1 MTSTKTITKSAARFI
16 LWLRCPIPGISMIKI
31 IIIKSITVKYFQLIV
46 DNPSTTNIIRKE
58 INNTQ
63 RELTCPTHTPGVLNI
78 ISFLKSKFLNET
90 KNNDLKVSYNNK
102 KPSTKKCLILL
113 LKACYSRLCTKSKNQ
128 KAKFSQLSNQP
139 HWTKFIIASK
149 ILNITTEKNHWINF
163 QISKGLMQWREKIIK
178 CLFFIGPKR
187 RRSL

>member
-1 MTSTKTITKSAARFI
+1 M
-16 LWLRCPIPGISMIKI
+16 
-31 IIIKSITVKYFQLIV
+31 IV

-63 RELTCPTHTPGVLNI
+63 RELTCHTHTLGVLNI

-113 LKACYSRLCTKSKNQ
+113 LQACYGGLCTKSKNQ
-128 KAKFSQLSNQP
+128 KVKFSQLSNQP
-139 HWTKFIIASK
+139 NWTKSTKFIIASN
-149 ILNITTEKNHWINF
+149 ILNITTEKKSLNQF
-163 QISKGLMQWREKIIK
+163 SDFKRVDAVKGKNNQMP
-178 CLFFIGPKR
+178 FFFLIGPKR
-187 RRSL
+187 RRPL

>member
-1 MTSTKTITKSAARFI
+1 M
-16 LWLRCPIPGISMIKI
+16 
-31 IIIKSITVKYFQLIV
+31 IV

-63 RELTCPTHTPGVLNI
+63 QELTCHTHTPGVLNI
-78 ISFLKSKFLNET
+78 ISFLKSNCLNET
-90 KNNDLKVSYNNK
+90 ENNNLKVSYNNK

-113 LKACYSRLCTKSKNQ
+113 LKACYGGLCTKSKNQ

-149 ILNITTEKNHWINF
+149 ILNITTEKKSLNQF
-163 QISKGLMQWREKIIK
+163 SDFKRVDAVKGKNNQMP
-178 CLFFIGPKR
+178 FF
-187 RRSL
+187 L

>member
-1 MTSTKTITKSAARFI
+1 M
-16 LWLRCPIPGISMIKI
+16 
-31 IIIKSITVKYFQLIV
+31 IV

-63 RELTCPTHTPGVLNI
+63 RELTCHTHTPGVLNI
-78 ISFLKSKFLNET
+78 ISFLKSNCLNET

-113 LKACYSRLCTKSKNQ
+113 LQACYGGLCTKSKNQ
-128 KAKFSQLSNQP
+128 KEKFSQLSNQP
-139 HWTKFIIASK
+139 NWTKSTKFIIASK
-149 ILNITTEKNHWINF
+149 ILNITTEKNHWLNF

-187 RRSL
+187 RRPL

>member
-1 MTSTKTITKSAARFI
+1 M
-16 LWLRCPIPGISMIKI
+16 
-31 IIIKSITVKYFQLIV
+31 IV

-63 RELTCPTHTPGVLNI
+63 RELTCHTHTLGVLNI

-90 KNNDLKVSYNNK
+90 KNNDMKVSYNNK

-113 LKACYSRLCTKSKNQ
+113 LQACYGGLCTKSKNQ

-139 HWTKFIIASK
+139 NWTKSTKFIIASK
-149 ILNITTEKNHWINF
+149 TLNITTEKNHWINF

-178 CLFFIGPKR
+178 CHFFYRP
-187 RRSL
+187 